1 MAAVAWC
8 EMRPHQGYVQK
19 LTKEPPGK
27 AEIKTWKEF
36 LAVGE
41 ENLMR
46 NFILT

>member
-1 MAAVAWC
+1 MEVNEGEW
-8 EMRPHQGYVQK
+8 
-19 LTKEPPGK
+19 TGK
-27 AEIKTWKEF
+27 MEIKTWKKF